1 MIHGPRLEPNHALEE
16 YLNEYCL
23 YQDGDE
29 DVLCVECG
37 QCKEVIAEEQKTIS
51 TIEDYMN
58 TNCQK
63 CSFGKGS
70 PQCENCY
77 VGGY

>member
-37 QCKEVIAEEQKTIS
+37 QCKEAQ
-51 TIEDYMN
+51 DG
-58 TNCQK
+58 
-63 CSFGKGS
+63 F
-70 PQCENCY
+70 
-77 VGGY
+77 

>member
-1 MIHGPRLEPNHALEE
+1 MIFGPRLEPNHALEE

-37 QCKEVIAEEQKTIS
+37 QCKKVC
-51 TIEDYMN
+51 ED
-58 TNCQK
+58 
-63 CSFGKGS
+63 
-70 PQCENCY
+70 
-77 VGGY
+77 VH

>member
-37 QCKEVIAEEQKTIS
+37 QCKEVQQWADKNQSDSKGQTQESQFSKT
-51 TIEDYMN
+51 TL
-58 TNCQK
+58 
-63 CSFGKGS
+63 
-70 PQCENCY
+70 
-77 VGGY
+77 

>member
-1 MIHGPRLEPNHALEE
+1 MIFSHRLEPNHHLEE

-37 QCKEVIAEEQKTIS
+37 QCKEVQEWADKSRQDS
-51 TIEDYMN
+51 TGQTLES
-58 TNCQK
+58 Q
-63 CSFGKGS
+63 SFKMTL
-70 PQCENCY
+70 
-77 VGGY
+77 

>member
-1 MIHGPRLEPNHALEE
+1 MIYGPRLEPNHALEE

-37 QCKEVIAEEQKTIS
+37 QCKEVQEWADKNLQDS
-51 TIEDYMN
+51 TGQTLESQYYKM
-58 TNCQK
+58 TL
-63 CSFGKGS
+63 
-70 PQCENCY
+70 
-77 VGGY
+77 

>member
-1 MIHGPRLEPNHALEE
+1 MIFSHRLEPNHALEE

-37 QCKEVIAEEQKTIS
+37 QCKEAC
-51 TIEDYMN
+51 ED
-58 TNCQK
+58 
-63 CSFGKGS
+63 
-70 PQCENCY
+70 
-77 VGGY
+77 VH